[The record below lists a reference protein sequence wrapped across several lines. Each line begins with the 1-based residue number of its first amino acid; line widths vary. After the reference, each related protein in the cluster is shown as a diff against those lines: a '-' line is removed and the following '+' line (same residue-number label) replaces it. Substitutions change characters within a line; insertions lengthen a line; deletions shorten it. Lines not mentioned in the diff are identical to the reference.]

1 MRLTGLLAL
10 GCSLTLTSIPPANA
24 AMAPDFDARVQKA
37 AEAVMREN
45 GITGLAIGV
54 TDNGEQRFYNYGL
67 ASRENHQ
74 PVTSDTLF
82 EVGSIS
88 KTFTVTLAAFAQAA
102 GKLSL
107 KNSPT
112 QYIPELR
119 GSALDKV
126 SLINLATHT
135 AGGFPLQIPD
145 EVQTP
150 AQLTEYYNDW
160 QPQYLAGT
168 QRTYANP
175 SIALVGFA
183 TARALDLPFTTAMQR
198 NVFAPLGLS
207 NTHIEVPV
215 TRQGYYAQ
223 GYDKD
228 DAPVRIN
235 PDVLADVAY
244 GVRTSSRDLLRFV
257 EIQLGRVKLGE
268 KMQAALDA
276 TRTGYYKVGPM
287 TQDLIWEQYA
297 YPPKLAELQ
306 QYNGSQMIQGNQTV
320 TAITPPLPPQQKVWV
335 NKTGATAGFGAYVAF
350 VPTKQRGIV
359 LLANRNY
366 PNEARVKL
374 AWDILSRLE

>member
-10 GCSLTLTSIPPANA
+10 SFSLTLTSIPLANA
-24 AMAPDFDARVQKA
+24 AAPDFDARVRKA
-37 AEAVMREN
+37 AEAVMREQ
-45 GITGLAIGV
+45 GIAGLAIGI
-54 TDNGEQRFYNYGL
+54 TDHGEQRFYNFGV
-67 ASRENHQ
+67 ASKANKL

-82 EVGSIS
+82 EIGSIS

-107 KNSPT
+107 EQSPT
-112 QYIPELR
+112 RYMPELR

-126 SLINLATHT
+126 SLINLATPT

-145 EVQTP
+145 TVTTP
-150 AQLTEYYNDW
+150 KQLTAYYKDW
-160 QPQYLAGT
+160 QPQYPAGT

-183 TARALDLPFTTAMQR
+183 TARALDLPFKTAMQR
-198 NVFAPLGLS
+198 NVFAPQGLS

-215 TRQGYYAQ
+215 TRQNAYAQ

-228 DAPVRIN
+228 DKPVRVN

-244 GVRTSSRDLLRFV
+244 GVKTSSRNLLRFV
-257 EIQLGRVKLGE
+257 EVQLGQVKLGP
-268 KMQAALDA
+268 KLQAALDA

-297 YPPKLAELQ
+297 YPPRLQ
-306 QYNGSQMIQGNQTV
+306 DMQEYNGSRMVQESQVV
-320 TAITPPLPPQQKVWV
+320 TAIKPPLAPQQDVWV
-335 NKTGATAGFGAYVAF
+335 NKTGATGGFGAYVAF
-350 VPTKQRGIV
+350 VPAKQRGIV

-366 PNEARVKL
+366 PNEVRVKL
-374 AWDILSRLE
+374 AYEILSRLD

>member
-10 GCSLTLTSIPPANA
+10 SCSLTLTSISPANA
-24 AMAPDFDARVQKA
+24 MTPDFDAKVQKA

-54 TDNGEQRFYNYGL
+54 TDNGEQRFYNFGL

-82 EVGSIS
+82 EIGSIS

-107 KNSPT
+107 TDSPT
-112 QYIPELR
+112 RYMPELR

-145 EVQTP
+145 AVQTP
-150 AQLTEYYNDW
+150 EQLTQYYNDW
-160 QPQYLAGT
+160 QPQYLAGS

-183 TARALDLPFTTAMQR
+183 TERALDVPFKTAMQR
-198 NVFAPLGLS
+198 NLFAPLGLS

-244 GVRTSSRDLLRFV
+244 GVRSSSRDLLHFV

-268 KMQAALDA
+268 KLQAAIDA

-297 YPPKLAELQ
+297 YPPKLEELQ
-306 QYNGSQMIQGNQTV
+306 QYNGSQMIQGSQPV
-320 TAITPPLPPQQKVWV
+320 TSINPPLPPQQKAWV

-350 VPTKQRGIV
+350 VPAKQRGIV

-366 PNEARVKL
+366 PNEVRVKL
-374 AWDILSRLE
+374 AWDILSRLQ